1 VRFGTPR
8 DHLNGFFKCGARGRK
23 IASLQGIHPLA
34 IYRICRGGVSRGLRV
49 LTLGMR
55 VSGNQKNRQNLYA
68 KSQRSPRLAPNIGF
82 THVESL
88 RTFRAKESA

>member
-1 VRFGTPR
+1 
-8 DHLNGFFKCGARGRK
+8 
-23 IASLQGIHPLA
+23 
-34 IYRICRGGVSRGLRV
+34 
-49 LTLGMR
+49 
-55 VSGNQKNRQNLYA
+55 LYA